1 MLIAE
6 KFKTDFK
13 HQINKVLEQKNFNAA
28 QKPIGMVLSGGGGR
42 ALVHLGIWK
51 ALEEKGIQ
59 PKKISGVSMG
69 GIVGAMWASGYSA
82 DEALAIFQTES
93 WKKWLR
99 PTWSENGLI
108 SIQKLRTLF
117 SNYLPKTFEELQFPL
132 TISAFCLQTATIE
145 RFESGDL
152 VSALLASMAVPAIFS
167 PIRIGKYDFVDS
179 GLLENLPTQP
189 FFRDNQKES
198 AYFIIGIHSN
208 PLSEIFLPTSTRSVI
223 ERYFQAVGV
232 FFVRK
237 DTLNCDVYI
246 EPNEI
251 SDVKFS
257 NTNIELAFQIGYD
270 YTKEF
275 LNNFDI
281 QS

>member
-1 MLIAE
+1 MQNL
-6 KFKTDFK
+6 
-13 HQINKVLEQKNFNAA
+13 FNPT
-28 QKPIGMVLSGGGGR
+28 QKPIGIVLSGGGGR

-69 GIVGAMWASGYSA
+69 GIIGAMWANGYSA
-82 DEALAIFQTES
+82 DQTLAIFQTES

-99 PTWSENGLI
+99 PTWSENGMI

-132 TISAFCLQTATIE
+132 VVSAFCLQTAKIE

-152 VSALLASMAVPAIFS
+152 ISALLASMAVPAIFS

-189 FFRDNQKES
+189 FLQSNQKES
-198 AYFIIGIHSN
+198 EYFIIGIHSN
-208 PLSEIFLPTSTRSVI
+208 PLAENFIPISTRSVI

-232 FFVRK
+232 FLLKKMF
-237 DTLNCDVYI
+237 
-246 EPNEI
+246 
-251 SDVKFS
+251 
-257 NTNIELAFQIGYD
+257 
-270 YTKEF
+270 
-275 LNNFDI
+275 
-281 QS
+281 